1 MLKPRELLNSR
12 ARESDFVFTVH
23 LYAFT
28 YERAISRN
36 VEWPSNGSEQGFAH
50 PGCAPKSHRILARRD
65 LNGLE
70 IFHRRLATPRRRRG
84 LIRLKN
90 EMIGLYERE
99 TFDPLDVQVPIT
111 TTNVKAYVPTPFC
124 RLICLECAFSPHIC
138 ISRAN
143 SHKKILNLRVLC

>member
-1 MLKPRELLNSR
+1 MLGNRILS
-12 ARESDFVFTVH
+12 TVH

-28 YERAISRN
+28 YERAVSRN
-36 VEWPSNGSEQGFAH
+36 VEWPSNDSEQGFAH

-65 LNGLE
+65 LNGFE
-70 IFHRRLATPRRRRG
+70 IFHRRLVTLRRRRD
-84 LIRLKN
+84 LIRLFVKN

-99 TFDPLDVQVPIT
+99 TFDSRRADTIT
-111 TTNVKAYVPTPFC
+111 KTNVKAYVPNPFC

-138 ISRAN
+138 VSRAD